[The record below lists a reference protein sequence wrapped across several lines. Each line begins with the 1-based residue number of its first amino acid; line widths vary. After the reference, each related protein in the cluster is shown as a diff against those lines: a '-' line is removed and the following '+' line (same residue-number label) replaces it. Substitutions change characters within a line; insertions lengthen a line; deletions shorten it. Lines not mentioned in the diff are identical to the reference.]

1 MLRWRLL
8 LGTMFI
14 AALVGLCW
22 LDGTGV
28 AGLPPGGWL
37 FPLVV
42 LLSIVASGEML
53 WMFATRPADERPSAC
68 LVYFGNLAIV
78 GINAVPLFCRAGQ
91 TASPVARLGWPMAAF
106 LVAVLIGFV
115 GEMRRYERPG
125 QSLARLSLAILAL
138 VYVGLLLS
146 CAMQLRILRGGPG
159 DRGNHVG
166 LTAVASLIAVV
177 KMGDT
182 GAYTVGRLFGR
193 HKMTPLLSPGKTWEG
208 FVGAVVFAAVAGW
221 LVLRLL
227 PGAIGGPDVAL
238 GSVREPLGRWQW
250 LAYGIIVGIAGL
262 LGDLAESLIKRDS
275 GRKDSSPWMPG
286 FGGLLDLLDSILF
299 AAPVAWLCWATGL
312 V

>member
-8 LGTMFI
+8 LGTLFI

-22 LDGTGV
+22 LDATGV

-37 FPLVV
+37 FPLAMLVA
-42 LLSIVASGEML
+42 IVASGEIL
-53 WMFATRPADERPSAC
+53 WMYSKRPEDDRPMGW
-68 LVYFGNLAIV
+68 LVYLGNIAIV
-78 GINAVPLFCRAGQ
+78 AFAAAPLFFPWAE

-106 LVAVLIGFV
+106 VGAVLIGFV
-115 GEMRRYERPG
+115 GEMIRYERAG
-125 QSLARLSLAILAL
+125 HTLARLGLAALAMF
-138 VYVGLLLS
+138 YVGLLLGV
-146 CAMQLRILRGGPG
+146 ALQLRILRG
-159 DRGNHVG
+159 DRTG

-182 GAYTVGRLFGR
+182 GAYTVGRLIGR

-208 FVGAVVFAAVAGW
+208 VFGAVVFAAFAGW

-227 PGAIGGPDVAL
+227 PGAIGGPSHAL
-238 GSVREPLGRWQW
+238 GETPLASGQWRWI
-250 LAYGIIVGIAGL
+250 AYGIIVGIAGL
-262 LGDLAESLIKRDS
+262 LGDLAESLIKRDA

-299 AAPVAWLCWATGL
+299 AAPVAWLCWAAGL